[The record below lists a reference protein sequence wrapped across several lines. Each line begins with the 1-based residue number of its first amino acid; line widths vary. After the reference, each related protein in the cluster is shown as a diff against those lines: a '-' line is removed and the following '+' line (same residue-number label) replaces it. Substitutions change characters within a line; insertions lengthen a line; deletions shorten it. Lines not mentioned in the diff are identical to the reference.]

1 MNCACAFD
9 WRQPVLWRATERHRT
24 MDANALP
31 GVPAF
36 DPGAAA
42 PQVRSRGRPRKARC
56 PGRQRQRDRGHGLEV
71 PRECHGV
78 VGRACCAYCPEH
90 CECNP
95 EAVAAGEAQVAAG
108 AAGAAAAAVA
118 APARRSRRTSV
129 AVTPV
134 AGPARST
141 SEIVADETSEA
152 ADKSFNHN
160 LTWDAE
166 GFRRTV
172 PLKSGGATMN
182 DVREYFGFDETV
194 GNHGM
199 GTKRKAFEPLEDS
212 HRVRQHQV
220 LDKVATVIT
229 TIMNRKVTSDEVKD
243 IVQGWHEQR
252 ARSVSED
259 EEQQL
264 VANAVTLL
272 ESVPSTTQAG
282 VALRALLVKS
292 IGQSRLRELTDKHSI
307 RHSKEAR
314 ADFEQISQSGVVPE
328 RKATRKS
335 IPDAVILTL
344 VRWLLS
350 SDNIV
355 MLSWGKK
362 KARLD
367 GAVIEIPCVSR
378 KRSKPTMMSERT
390 AKPMKKWMEAEGEIA
405 PGGQWPK
412 DDDERGP
419 SCKQVESVL
428 VRWRSAAASG
438 AAAAAATP
446 GDGQPLDDPD
456 GDL

>member
-1 MNCACAFD
+1 M
-9 WRQPVLWRATERHRT
+9 
-24 MDANALP
+24 
-31 GVPAF
+31 
-36 DPGAAA
+36 
-42 PQVRSRGRPRKARC
+42 
-56 PGRQRQRDRGHGLEV
+56 
-71 PRECHGV
+71 
-78 VGRACCAYCPEH
+78 
-90 CECNP
+90 
-95 EAVAAGEAQVAAG
+95 
-108 AAGAAAAAVA
+108 
-118 APARRSRRTSV
+118 
-129 AVTPV
+129 
-134 AGPARST
+134 
-141 SEIVADETSEA
+141 
-152 ADKSFNHN
+152 
-160 LTWDAE
+160 
-166 GFRRTV
+166 
-172 PLKSGGATMN
+172 
-182 DVREYFGFDETV
+182 
-194 GNHGM
+194 
-199 GTKRKAFEPLEDS
+199 
-212 HRVRQHQV
+212 
-220 LDKVATVIT
+220 
-229 TIMNRKVTSDEVKD
+229 
-243 IVQGWHEQR
+243 
-252 ARSVSED
+252 
-259 EEQQL
+259 
-264 VANAVTLL
+264 
-272 ESVPSTTQAG
+272 
-282 VALRALLVKS
+282 
-292 IGQSRLRELTDKHSI
+292 RELTDKHSI

-405 PGGQWPK
+405 PGGQWPE

-438 AAAAAATP
+438 AAAAAATR